1 VVRSS
6 PGSAGFKARTAAAVD
21 VLAPQLTEI
30 SHRIH
35 ENPELGFEEHFAH
48 DLLAGAAEEAGLEV
62 QRQAYGVETAFAARA
77 GTAGPLVAFLCEYD
91 ALPGIGHA
99 CGHNIIAASGLG
111 AGLAAA
117 EVVEE
122 LGGRLLILGTPAEE
136 GGGGKLRLMQGG
148 AFAGVDADLMVHP
161 AGLELSEMQ
170 TLAVQQLHA
179 RYSGR
184 AAHAAAAPQAGRNA
198 LDGAV
203 LGYVAAAALRQHIG
217 SDERFH
223 GIFTDG
229 GQKPNIVPTFAET
242 NWYVRSPTVARL
254 EVLKERLADCL
265 GSGAVA
271 AGVDVELAWADYYF
285 AEVRSNRPLLEL
297 WNSNATALGRSPQP
311 PVPGR
316 TVVGSTDMGN
326 VSQVVPSIHPM
337 IAVAPPEVAIH
348 TEDFAACARGPD
360 GDRGVIDGA
369 KALAAVAIDYWSD
382 PSVRAAVSA
391 DFSGGAGAAAASN

>member
-1 VVRSS
+1 VDESRRALLSCHDKAGVAAIMEAVRAYHESGEPHGPVELLFTVGEDVGHIGSKAFDVAPVRSRMAFIADVDGPVGAVILAS
-6 PGSAGFKARTAAAVD
+6 PWS
-21 VLAPQLTEI
+21 
-30 SHRIH
+30 
-35 ENPELGFEEHFAH
+35 
-48 DLLAGAAEEAGLEV
+48 
-62 QRQAYGVETAFAARA
+62 ET
-77 GTAGPLVAFLCEYD
+77 LVVTF
-91 ALPGIGHA
+91 
-99 CGHNIIAASGLG
+99 
-111 AGLAAA
+111 
-117 EVVEE
+117 
-122 LGGRLLILGTPAEE
+122 R
-136 GGGGKLRLMQGG
+136 
-148 AFAGVDADLMVHP
+148 
-161 AGLELSEMQ
+161 
-170 TLAVQQLHA
+170 
-179 RYSGR
+179 GR